1 MPNDSLAVF
10 LYRYDDANDVR
21 EASTVAFGETR
32 QVNQYYP
39 STVIGV
45 ATRPVG
51 APIDHHDT
59 VPEYESRE
67 WRAFRDHVEDRA
79 DDVRWFD
86 DPLEC
91 DHEQVDE

>member
-1 MPNDSLAVF
+1 MANDYLAVF
-10 LYRYDDANDVR
+10 LHRWDDGNGQR
-21 EASTVAFGETR
+21 GASHVGFGEAR
-32 QVNQYYP
+32 QIVQHYP

-51 APIDHHDT
+51 EPIEHYDSSA
-59 VPEYESRE
+59 EYESDRFDE
-67 WRAFRDHVEDRA
+67 WREHVESVA

-91 DHEQVDE
+91 NPDD